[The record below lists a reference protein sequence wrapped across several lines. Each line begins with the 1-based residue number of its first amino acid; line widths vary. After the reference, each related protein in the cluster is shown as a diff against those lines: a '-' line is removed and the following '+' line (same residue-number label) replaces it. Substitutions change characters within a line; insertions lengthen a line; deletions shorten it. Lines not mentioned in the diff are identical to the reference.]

1 MNSREKSIDRKPLP
15 LPILLE
21 TTTVSFGSSVV
32 SNEREKLRVEY
43 RWISNRR
50 ALLAKKYTDM
60 YIAVKD
66 KQVLLAEKSVVALLA
81 KLRSS
86 GIDPN
91 YVAVEFVSE

>member
-1 MNSREKSIDRKPLP
+1 MKTSEKSMDRKQ

-21 TTTVSFGSSVV
+21 TPTVSFGSSVLF
-32 SNEREKLRVEY
+32 NEREKLRVEY

-50 ALLAKKYTDM
+50 ALLAKKYANM
-60 YIAVKD
+60 YVAVKD
-66 KQVLLAEKSVVALLA
+66 KQVLLAEKSVVALLG

-91 YVAVEFVSE
+91 CVAVEFVSE